1 MPKYITDDV
10 EMSFDESSKEDS
22 DRNLLIKKVLLKKI
36 FMLSLKRPILE
47 KQFEKMFGDIL

>member
-22 DRNLLIKKVLLKKI
+22 DRNLLIKKVLLNKI